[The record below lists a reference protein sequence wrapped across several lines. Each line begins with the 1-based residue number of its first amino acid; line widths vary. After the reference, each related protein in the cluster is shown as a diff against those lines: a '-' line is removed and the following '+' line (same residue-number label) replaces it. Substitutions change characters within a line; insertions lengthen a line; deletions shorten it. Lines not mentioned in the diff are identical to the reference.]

1 MIKKM
6 EGWNPP
12 PEGVLNYNYD
22 ATFLTLEGSIGFD
35 ACLRDAGEHFVQ
47 AIMSFVKAIC
57 QSRKERPM
65 QFYRFL
71 NR

>member
-1 MIKKM
+1 M

-12 PEGVLNYNYD
+12 P
-22 ATFLTLEGSIGFD
+22 EGSIGFD